1 MASFSI
7 EFPRGDTVRLPVAVT
22 RPAGGAVVD
31 LSGCSLRF
39 TVKRKRKDA
48 DADAIMVKTI
58 GDGILI
64 SDAPAGL
71 AVILIDP
78 EDTDTFTKART
89 FQCDLQL
96 VEPDDTITTVADGTL
111 TVTLDVTRSV
121 P

>member
-7 EFPRGDTVRLPVAVT
+7 EFPRGDTVRLPVVVT

-39 TVKRKRKDA
+39 TAKRKRKDA
-48 DADAIMVKTI
+48 DADALLVKTI
-58 GDGILI
+58 GSGILI

-78 EDTDTFTKART
+78 ADTNAYTKQIAL
-89 FQCDLQL
+89 QCDLQL

-111 TVTLDVTRSV
+111 TVTLDVTRTV